1 MSDLERYPDLTDEHV
16 KKILETM
23 DFFDEHLRGKKAEE
37 VSMIKER
44 YGEQFVLPS
53 NSNFTRGKWP
63 TKRNTFLLER
73 AIQLGNSETKRYYP
87 LKYTVH
93 LALGISKWDGKFT
106 SNRLETKIKATSIGY
121 VHKEEDEDWLE
132 DKGVDIWGEFSSKST
147 IENLSKSKIAT
158 SNNSSIDSIINTI
171 LRHKLVILE
180 GVPGTGKT
188 HVFKKIIDRFDFVRF
203 LTFHPSSDYSNFV
216 GGIRPGKDKETGE
229 LVFNPTKGHLLKIID
244 EANKGTVILW
254 IDELNRANV
263 PRVFGDLISLIGNSD
278 PPELWIPN
286 VGIKATDQKLT
297 LSKKQIKNL
306 HIVGTMNTSDRSV
319 TPLDAA
325 LRRRFSF
332 IRLNPMKRSELL
344 ALELKNNKYSLS
356 SISDDLIC
364 FEKIN
369 DLMLEKLGS
378 DAALGHSYIIE
389 MSQYPSD
396 DNKRNLMWKYSIL
409 PNIIDTLMISQNFD
423 LIGEINSIISNF
435 TGLKLV
441 DSAKEGM
448 GLGLGRM
455 ILVEEVQE

>member
-1 MSDLERYPDLTDEHV
+1 MYSGHVYPNLSDDDV
-16 KKILETM
+16 NKIRKAM
-23 DFFDEHLRGKKAEE
+23 DFFDEHLRGENAKD
-37 VSMIKER
+37 VTIVKEK
-44 YGEQFVLPS
+44 YGNQFILPN
-53 NSNFTRGKWP
+53 NSNFTREKWP

-73 AIQLGNSETKRYYP
+73 SIQSGNSEIKRYYP

-106 SNRLETKIKATSIGY
+106 SNRLENKIKATSIKY
-121 VHKEEDEDWLE
+121 VHKKEDEDWLE
-132 DKGVDIWGEFSSKST
+132 DKGVDIWGEFP
-147 IENLSKSKIAT
+147 SKSKPKYMSELKKAT
-158 SNNSSIDSIINTI
+158 PSSSSMDSIIDTI

-188 HVFKKIIDRFDFVRF
+188 HVFKEIRDKFDHVTF

-216 GGIRPGKDKETGE
+216 GGIRPGKDKKTDE

-244 EANKGTVILW
+244 KAKDGKVILW

-286 VGIKATDQKLT
+286 VGIKETNQKLSLT
-297 LSKKQIKNL
+297 KEQIKNL

-332 IRLNPMKRSELL
+332 IRLNPMTRSELL
-344 ALELKNNKYSLS
+344 ILESENSKYAFS
-356 SISDDLIC
+356 SIDDDLNC
-364 FEKIN
+364 FEKLN
-369 DLMLEKLGS
+369 ELMLENMGS
-378 DAALGHSYIIE
+378 DAILGHSYIIE
-389 MSQYPSD
+389 MSQYSGD

-423 LIGEINSIISNF
+423 LIGEINGIISNI

-441 DSAKEGM
+441 DSAQEEM